1 MMTTCAK
8 PAEAVCWNFTQDP
21 STSGKFCLRCG
32 HGAECHLE
40 GAHRAVAEWG
50 GHDIDIA
57 AYGSPEHCRE
67 KFKEVSDGADAT
79 AGALMLYGSQL
90 MPVVLDTCKHGWMGE
105 HSWHMWDDEGNEV
118 ITYYTGS
125 LTDCVPFRTEIKLEP
140 SRRRERYQKVPI
152 VEGQMTPEQ
161 VSALV
166 KSIFDNPRR
175 SFDGLLAIPNAA
187 PSFTGERLRQARAR
201 ERLFARE
208 DRSRAEYR
216 AWALGRFPVDEPWP
230 YIPRGVPVPI
240 VYGQRRRS
248 RMSGLGPDLE
258 AWSWERELP
267 RLKAM
272 DPNSIED
279 LGEQPAEPDDLKCER
294 PGCYIQWPHTC
305 NRLA

>member
-67 KFKEVSDGADAT
+67 KFKEVSDGADASAFNPFWRAREET
-79 AGALMLYGSQL
+79 AMQAMERQERERGSRAWL
-90 MPVVLDTCKHGWMGE
+90 VRSHFTNIRPSIFPYVPLPEPCKHGSMGE

-140 SRRRERYQKVPI
+140 SRSRERYQKVPI
-152 VEGQMTPEQ
+152 V
-161 VSALV
+161 
-166 KSIFDNPRR
+166 
-175 SFDGLLAIPNAA
+175 
-187 PSFTGERLRQARAR
+187 
-201 ERLFARE
+201 
-208 DRSRAEYR
+208 
-216 AWALGRFPVDEPWP
+216 
-230 YIPRGVPVPI
+230 
-240 VYGQRRRS
+240 YGQRLRS